1 MNTLPAPSHIVGS
14 KWFLSGKTKWI
25 GVERAKMVRNRKD
38 ADASVATASSNSS
51 ASASASASAPVAAP
65 VALPNVVEV
74 VVMDEPSEQELRIA
88 ALEAQVAEARAEIA
102 RLRASS
108 ARFAELLAAAAAAA
122 SF

>member
-38 ADASVATASSNSS
+38 VDASVSVATVSSNSS
-51 ASASASASAPVAAP
+51 ASASATGPEPSLS
-65 VALPNVVEV
+65 LPNVVEV

-122 SF
+122 ASF